1 MLLVKNLVKNYGKHE
16 ALKGISFHIEEG
28 QIVGLLGPNGA
39 GKSTTMNIVT
49 GYLAPTS
56 GEIKIHGI
64 DLLEKPKKARS
75 ELGYLPEQPPLYTDM
90 TVEEY
95 LKFVCCLKESKNAHT
110 AADETEKLMQQTNLV
125 EYRNVIIKQLSKGY
139 RQRVGLA
146 QALAGNPPLL
156 ILDEP
161 MVGLDPNQI
170 IEMRELIRSLAGEH
184 TIIISSHILSEIESV
199 CDHILILNQGQ
210 VMAESETRKLED
222 ENTDAGHLRMVLKGD
237 KAEISR
243 ILRSTELLK
252 EIQSIKETESG
263 VYEVRA
269 LAEAE
274 NEDVRDALFVLLAQN
289 QIVVYSLNIEHL
301 SLEDIFI
308 KLTGKEEE
316 NESNL

>member
-1 MLLVKNLVKNYGKHE
+1 MLLVKNLVKTYGKHE
-16 ALKGISFHIEEG
+16 ALKGISFHIEKG

-49 GYLAPTS
+49 GYLAPTA

-64 DLLEKPKKARS
+64 DLLENPRKARK

-95 LKFVCCLKESKNAHT
+95 LKFVCCLKGSQNNHT
-110 AADETEKLMQQTNLV
+110 AKEETEKLMAQTNLT
-125 EYRNVIIKQLSKGY
+125 EYRNMIIKQLSKGY
-139 RQRVGLA
+139 RQRVGMA
-146 QALAGNPPLL
+146 QALAGDPPLL

-170 IEMRELIRSLAGEH
+170 IEMRELIRSLAGSH
-184 TIIISSHILSEIESV
+184 TIIISSHILSEIESI

-210 VMAESETRKLED
+210 VTAESETKKLED
-222 ENTDAGHLRMVLKGD
+222 ENTDTSHIRMVLKGD

-243 ILRSTELLK
+243 LLRNTELLK

-269 LAEAE
+269 LAAAG

-301 SLEDIFI
+301 TLEDIFI

-316 NESNL
+316 NESNI

>member
-1 MLLVKNLVKNYGKHE
+1 MLLVKDLVKRYGKHE
-16 ALKGISFHIEEG
+16 ALKGISFHVEEG

-39 GKSTTMNIVT
+39 GKTTTMNIVT

-56 GEIKIHGI
+56 GEIRIHGI
-64 DLLEKPKKARS
+64 DILEHPGKARK

-95 LKFVCCLKESKNAHT
+95 LEFVCQLKGGRGRTVIREEAECLMAQT
-110 AADETEKLMQQTNLV
+110 GLTEHRRM
-125 EYRNVIIKQLSKGY
+125 IIKQLSKGY
-139 RQRVGLA
+139 RQRVGVA

-170 IEMRELIRSLAGEH
+170 IEMRELIRSLSGSH

-210 VMAESETRKLED
+210 VTAESETKELER
-222 ENTDAGHLRMVLKGD
+222 ENSNSGRLHMVLKGE
-237 KAEISR
+237 KAVISQL
-243 ILRSTELLK
+243 LRNTELLK
-252 EIQSIKETESG
+252 DIVSMKETEAG
-263 VYEVRA
+263 VYEIQA
-269 LAEAE
+269 LTATEG
-274 NEDVRDALFVLLAQN
+274 EDVRDALFVLLAQN
-289 QIVVYSLNIEHL
+289 QIVVYSLNVERMT
-301 SLEDIFI
+301 LEDVFI

>member
-1 MLLVKNLVKNYGKHE
+1 MLLVKDLVKRYGKQE
-16 ALKGISFHIEEG
+16 ALKGISFHVEEG

-39 GKSTTMNIVT
+39 GKTTTMNIVT

-64 DLLEKPKKARS
+64 DILEHPGKARK

-95 LKFVCCLKESKNAHT
+95 LEFVCQLKGCKGRT
-110 AADETEKLMQQTNLV
+110 AIKEEAERLMVQTGLTEH
-125 EYRNVIIKQLSKGY
+125 RRRIIKQLSKGY
-139 RQRVGLA
+139 RQRVGMA

-170 IEMRELIRSLAGEH
+170 IEMRGLIRSLSGDH

-210 VMAESETRKLED
+210 VTAESETKKLES
-222 ENTDAGHLRMVLKGD
+222 ENSNSGKLHMVLKGE
-237 KAEISR
+237 KTVISQL
-243 ILRSTELLK
+243 LRNTELLK
-252 EIQSIKETESG
+252 DIISMKETEAG
-263 VYEVRA
+263 VYEIQA
-269 LAEAE
+269 LTAAEG
-274 NEDVRDALFVLLAQN
+274 EDVRDALFVLLAQN
-289 QIVVYSLNIEHL
+289 QIVVYSLNVERMT
-301 SLEDIFI
+301 LEDVFI

-316 NESNL
+316 NESDL

>member
-1 MLLVKNLVKNYGKHE
+1 MLLVKNLVKTYGKHE
-16 ALKGISFHIEEG
+16 ALKGISFHIEKG

-49 GYLAPTS
+49 GYLAPTG

-64 DLLEKPKKARS
+64 DLLENPRKARK

-90 TVEEY
+90 MVEEY
-95 LKFVCCLKESKNAHT
+95 LKFVCCLKGSKNNHT
-110 AADETEKLMQQTNLV
+110 AKEETEKLMAQTNLT
-125 EYRNVIIKQLSKGY
+125 EYRNMIIKQLSKGY
-139 RQRVGLA
+139 RQRVGMA
-146 QALAGNPPLL
+146 QALAGDPPLL

-170 IEMRELIRSLAGEH
+170 IEMRELIRSLAGSH
-184 TIIISSHILSEIESV
+184 TIIISSHILSEIESI

-210 VMAESETRKLED
+210 VTAESETKKLED
-222 ENTDAGHLRMVLKGD
+222 ENTDTSHIRMVLKGD

-243 ILRSTELLK
+243 LLRNTELLK

-269 LAEAE
+269 LAAAGD
-274 NEDVRDALFVLLAQN
+274 EDVRDALFVLLAQN

-301 SLEDIFI
+301 TLEDIFI

-316 NESNL
+316 NESNI

>member
-1 MLLVKNLVKNYGKHE
+1 MLIVKNLVKNYGKHE

-95 LKFVCCLKESKNAHT
+95 LKFVCCLKGSKNTHT

-269 LAEAE
+269 LAETG

>member
-1 MLLVKNLVKNYGKHE
+1 
-16 ALKGISFHIEEG
+16 
-28 QIVGLLGPNGA
+28 
-39 GKSTTMNIVT
+39 
-49 GYLAPTS
+49 
-56 GEIKIHGI
+56 
-64 DLLEKPKKARS
+64 
-75 ELGYLPEQPPLYTDM
+75 
-90 TVEEY
+90 
-95 LKFVCCLKESKNAHT
+95 
-110 AADETEKLMQQTNLV
+110 MQQTNLV

-269 LAEAE
+269 LAETG